1 MFTTPT
7 SGPLSRLFQVLLLSA
22 LCTAFASAAEI
33 NLQAQHPKSRR
44 QAVLEDNEK
53 VAYLYLTGANSQV
66 PERDAIAYSRVRL
79 VPAMDWKKMKETG
92 EPPLL
97 GADIASARAIIT
109 FPKQREFTFRWSK
122 DGHSVALLRNGE
134 PIAMVAAA
142 DASGYSKAVAKRSR
156 LAKPWDE
163 KRYAELIGPA
173 P

>member
-1 MFTTPT
+1 MFATHTPAL
-7 SGPLSRLFQVLLLSA
+7 LSRLSQVLLLSA
-22 LCTAFASAAEI
+22 LCCAFASAAEI

-53 VAYLYLTGANSQV
+53 IAYLYLTRPNSQA
-66 PERDAIAYSRVRL
+66 PERDAVAYSRVRP
-79 VPAMDWKKMKETG
+79 VPTVDWKKMKETG

-109 FPKQREFTFRWSK
+109 FPKQREFTFLWSK

-134 PIAMVAAA
+134 PIAMVTAA
-142 DASGYSKAVAKRSR
+142 DTSGYSKAVAKGSR

-163 KRYAELIGPA
+163 KRYAELIGPK